1 MTRLPAFRAVLVA
14 CLLAPPAWA
23 PVFSSLDAFANRL
36 GRTPTVA
43 DLVHALRDKDAR
55 VRDLAAS
62 ALEALGPDAR
72 EALPG
77 LLEAMQDPS
86 HDVRLSAAAALSHF
100 GTEARPA
107 VPAIKAML
115 NDPEPAVR
123 SALTAG
129 LARIEPDDPALVP
142 ALLQMLREQSV
153 FTYDAFGTLGDMG
166 PAAKG
171 AVPTL
176 IDYVNQGCGR
186 AAETLGRIGPVVK
199 DAVPALSRLLDRK
212 GQAAQAGPAAKDEKE
227 FQRRALVETALAL
240 WRIEQ
245 RPTVIPLLMGLL
257 EDRGREFRDDRSCVR
272 WMTVD
277 ALGEIGPA
285 ASAAVPLLIDALKEE
300 GLRDRAAQALGRIG
314 PGARAAVPALTAV
327 LGKFGDGID
336 KAAAEALGK
345 IGPAASLSVEKLAF
359 ILKPDSRDEGILLA
373 TVAASE
379 ALWRVDRQAAQ
390 AVPALARV
398 LSVKKVGSYYGGFA
412 SKYGAAKVRRR
423 ATEVLGEIGTPA
435 KGAVPQLTELARTDE
450 FLTVR
455 EAARAALKR
464 IPARADKNE
473 EPP

>member
-1 MTRLPAFRAVLVA
+1 M
-14 CLLAPPAWA
+14 
-23 PVFSSLDAFANRL
+23 
-36 GRTPTVA
+36 
-43 DLVHALRDKDAR
+43 VHALRDKDAG
-55 VRDLAAS
+55 VRGLAAS
-62 ALEALGPDAR
+62 ALAALGPDAR

-77 LLEAMQDPS
+77 LLKATQDPS

-100 GTEARPA
+100 GAEARPA

-123 SALTAG
+123 CALTAE

-142 ALLQMLREQSV
+142 ALLQLLREPSV
-153 FTYDAFGTLGDMG
+153 FTYDACGTLGDMG
-166 PAAKG
+166 PAAKA
-171 AVPTL
+171 AVPML
-176 IDYVNQGCGR
+176 IEYVNQGWGR
-186 AAETLGRIGPVVK
+186 AADTLGRIGPAAK

-212 GQAAQAGPAAKDEKE
+212 GQAAQAGLAVRDEKE
-227 FQRRALVETALAL
+227 FQRQALVETALAL

-300 GLRDRAAQALGRIG
+300 GLRDRAARALGKVG

-327 LGKFGDGID
+327 LGKDNYRVD
-336 KAAAEALGK
+336 PAVSEALGE
-345 IGPAASLSVEKLAF
+345 IGPPARKSVDKLAS
-359 ILKPDSRDEGILLA
+359 ILKPESPDGRILLA
-373 TVAASE
+373 TVAAAE
-379 ALWRVDRQAAQ
+379 ALWKVDRQAGK
-390 AVPALARV
+390 AVPALTRL
-398 LSVKKVGSYYGGFA
+398 LSVKNVVDSQSMFA
-412 SKYGAAKVRRR
+412 CQYGAAKVRRR
-423 ATEVLGEIGTPA
+423 AAEVLGEIGPA
-435 KGAVPQLTELARTDE
+435 ARAAEPRLAELAKTDE

-464 IPARADKNE
+464 IPAKADKNE